1 MQTPQ
6 GLEDHRPGP
15 WNADVEGSLELI
27 APWKECSCI
36 SLSSLMCS
44 RRQARNNEILRRG
57 YGSAGLCGVL
67 HKPPSRPP
75 HEQTRQICTSTMDSV
90 IFYKPPLIKQPAR
103 SSAACAASA
112 ASTASAT
119 SIACVPTVGYN
130 ARPAIS
136 QRGKEEIGKVGQVI
150 KYTDVSHEAEDGAY
164 KSLLP

>member
-1 MQTPQ
+1 
-6 GLEDHRPGP
+6 
-15 WNADVEGSLELI
+15 
-27 APWKECSCI
+27 
-36 SLSSLMCS
+36 
-44 RRQARNNEILRRG
+44 
-57 YGSAGLCGVL
+57 
-67 HKPPSRPP
+67 
-75 HEQTRQICTSTMDSV
+75 MDSV